1 MPTTRGGWHTL
12 FEPLP
17 PAPPLPTRSAC
28 LPACLPTCPAAAA
41 AAPACAGEADAE
53 WEEYLNQG
61 WDRQRAAGIAAG
73 LPELE
78 LQRDSEQRP
87 HKISYKLK

>member
-1 MPTTRGGWHTL
+1 MICL
-12 FEPLP
+12 
-17 PAPPLPTRSAC
+17 
-28 LPACLPTCPAAAA
+28 LPASPAAAAAAVAAA

-53 WEEYLNQG
+53 WEQFLDQG
-61 WDRQRAAGIAAG
+61 WNRRHAAGIAVG